1 LSEHIVAGPRERAAL
16 ARRLDL
22 QGLERLEAEIEIRP
36 GRSRDL
42 IVMTGRL
49 GAEVTQTCVVTLEP
63 VSSRLDQPIDL
74 LFSLGPPPGGEE
86 IFLDPAEPARPE
98 ILALGTVLLVYCAL
112 FQTADGGQAL
122 ALGLLRGVQDTRVP
136 MIMASVSYWLFGV
149 PVMYVAGFVL
159 GWGAEGVWLGLV
171 IGLAA
176 AGVSLMWRFWARVLP
191 RLRAEETGAAEA
203 APA

>member
-1 LSEHIVAGPRERAAL
+1 MVHLGLSNAATVRAGKAHGRGDVAGL
-16 ARRLDL
+16 A
-22 QGLERLEAEIEIRP
+22 
-36 GRSRDL
+36 
-42 IVMTGRL
+42 M
-49 GAEVTQTCVVTLEP
+49 GAKVAVTLS
-63 VSSRLDQPIDL
+63 VGFAL
-74 LFSLGPPPGGEE
+74 LTFAVFLTVPEVLIGL
-86 IFLDPAEPARPE
+86 FLDPAEPARPE

-136 MIMASVSYWLFGV
+136 MIMASVSYWLIGL